1 MKEDIFN
8 QYVEKIL
15 DLFNISREDLFLK
28 SKKRHLVDA
37 RQLLYFLCY
46 ERQMRMTYIQSFLLK
61 NGCDA
66 PHTSIIHG
74 IKVTRARVEEDKDY
88 QSIIKDIDKSVF
100 I

>member
-15 DLFNISREDLFLK
+15 DLFNISRKDLFLK
-28 SKKRHLVDA
+28 SKKRSVVDA
-37 RQLLYFLCY
+37 RHLLYFLCY
-46 ERQMRMTYIQSFLLK
+46 ERQIRMISIQDFLSK
-61 NGCDA
+61 NGYDV
-66 PHTSIIHG
+66 PYTSIIHG
-74 IKVTRARVEEDKDY
+74 IKIAKSKITEDKDY